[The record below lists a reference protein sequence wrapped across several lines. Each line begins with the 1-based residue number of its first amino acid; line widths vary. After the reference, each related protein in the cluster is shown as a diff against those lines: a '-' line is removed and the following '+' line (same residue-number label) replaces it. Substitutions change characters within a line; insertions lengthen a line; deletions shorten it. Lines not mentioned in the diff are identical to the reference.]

1 MANLTGQRGVL
12 GMTITVKRKATGK
25 EETYQL
31 TSVVEGEDAE
41 KAQRIVGELNQLKE
55 NGDGGNAQH
64 GK

>member
-1 MANLTGQRGVL
+1 MSELTGQRGEL
-12 GMTITVKRKATGK
+12 AMTVTIKRKATGK
-25 EETYQL
+25 VETYQL

-41 KAQRIVGELNQLKE
+41 KAERMVAAINQSKE

>member
-41 KAQRIVGELNQLKE
+41 KAQRIVEELNQPKE